1 LPSQTQNTQQLQEI
15 KEKLNN
21 HPLKNEIKNFKFKK
35 VLTFKM
41 TGKDIKYLQMILNL
55 DEDTKLKD
63 KGNGSLGEETEYF
76 GYFTEQAVIRF
87 QQKYKEEILKPI
99 KKDKGTGI
107 VGQMTIKK
115 LNEILEEITK

>member
-1 LPSQTQNTQQLQEI
+1 
-15 KEKLNN
+15 
-21 HPLKNEIKNFKFKK
+21 
-35 VLTFKM
+35 
-41 TGKDIKYLQMILNL
+41 
-55 DEDTKLKD
+55 
-63 KGNGSLGEETEYF
+63 
-76 GYFTEQAVIRF
+76 VIRF